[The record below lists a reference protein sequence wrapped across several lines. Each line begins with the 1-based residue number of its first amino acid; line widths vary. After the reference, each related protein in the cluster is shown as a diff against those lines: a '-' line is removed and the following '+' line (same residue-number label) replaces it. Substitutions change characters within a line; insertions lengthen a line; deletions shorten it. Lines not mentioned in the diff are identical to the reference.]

1 MPISLVGKTERVVDA
16 PGLSIDELIGN
27 VASKNDDISI
37 AHVTVKA
44 GTKEPILTL
53 HYDEYIC
60 VLKGEVVL
68 TQQKTESSAETVFKV
83 PAGQSAFLSS
93 GTRFQPTFPVDSVY
107 VPVCLP
113 AFRPDRCVRED
124 IDAESQEISANL
136 KKLHNIDTKTE
147 EKLENPVEKIA
158 TTDDGRHPEIMYH
171 MTSVAEWEAAKSNNI
186 AYFPREFERDGYTH
200 ATAVPRRLIDTANHF
215 YQDIPGDWVCLQF
228 TRSALKKIGIV
239 TKDEAP
245 GAVADEEV
253 DEKWVD
259 SDWIC
264 PHVFGG
270 IAPSVVTREF
280 KMRRNG
286 TIFVGIEGVC

>member
-1 MPISLVGKTERVVDA
+1 MPISIIGKTERVVDA

-37 AHVTVKA
+37 AHVSVKA

-68 TQQKTESSAETVFKV
+68 TQQKNETSPEIVFKV
-83 PAGQSAFLSS
+83 PAGKSAFLSS
-93 GTRFQPTFPVDSVY
+93 GTRFQPSFPVDSVY

-113 AFRPDRCVRED
+113 AFRPDRCIRED
-124 IDAESQEISANL
+124 IDAESQEISENL
-136 KKLHNIDTKTE
+136 KKLHKTD
-147 EKLENPVEKIA
+147 EKTDKNTANPTEKVA

-171 MTSVAEWEAAKSNNI
+171 MTSVTEWETAKSKNT
-186 AYFPREFERDGYTH
+186 AYFPREFENDGYTH

-215 YQDIPGDWVCLQF
+215 YQDIPGEWVCLQF
-228 TRSALKKIGIV
+228 TRSALKKLGIV

-245 GAVADEEV
+245 GAVADKEV
-253 DEKWVD
+253 DGKWVEN
-259 SDWIC
+259 DWIC

-270 IAPSVVTREF
+270 IAPSVVTKEF
-280 KMRRNG
+280 KMQRDG
-286 TIFVGIEGVC
+286 KKFVGIEGVC